1 MIGFYLFKFCLVG
14 SRWDAE
20 DLASPEKRADHSD
33 VNCLLEFISVGER
46 IFYGAKS
53 VRAGSATP
61 LQLSTLRLRQPVL
74 WVATH
79 PGLDPAYV
87 VADNNVAL
95 LYVVLLRRPSSLP
108 SSLVQ

>member
-1 MIGFYLFKFCLVG
+1 MWLKSRENAAVILPTKSWMEKAWEDVG

-61 LQLSTLRLRQPVL
+61 LQLSTLRLREPVL
-74 WVATH
+74 
-79 PGLDPAYV
+79 
-87 VADNNVAL
+87 
-95 LYVVLLRRPSSLP
+95 
-108 SSLVQ
+108 